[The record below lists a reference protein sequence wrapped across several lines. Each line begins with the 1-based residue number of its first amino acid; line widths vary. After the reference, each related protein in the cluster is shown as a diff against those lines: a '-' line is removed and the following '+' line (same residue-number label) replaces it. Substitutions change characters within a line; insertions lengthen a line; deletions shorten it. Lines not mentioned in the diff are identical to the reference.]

1 MSQTSKGAT
10 VRERLGFRDG
20 DRGTH
25 SSRTLML
32 PELRSLFAATKA
44 DARVLDYRGAVVR
57 DNVLGKR
64 TQMTREHTVRKL
76 KALYGLDLTLPVFR
90 LLRTLWEQDVDGQP
104 MMALL
109 CGMARDP
116 LLRMTAAPIVDAQ
129 VGAPLTPEIIEGLVR
144 QGSPRRFTD
153 SSVRSIARNV
163 LSSWTQSGHL
173 SGKLQKLRQ
182 KARSTAG
189 AAAYAVA
196 LGFMEGQ
203 RGELLMSTFWTSL
216 LDCRPDELRSLLV
229 QASRRG
235 WLDFRTAGDVVDVRP
250 EKMFTDKEL
259 ETVHGQSH

>member
-1 MSQTSKGAT
+1 MKPTGKSGTT
-10 VRERLGFRDG
+10 RERLGFRDG
-20 DRGTH
+20 DRSTH

-32 PELRSLFAATKA
+32 PELQSLFEATEA
-44 DARVLDYRGAVVR
+44 DASLSDYRQAVVQ

-76 KALYGLDLTLPVFR
+76 KALYGLDMAIPVFR
-90 LLRTLWEQDVDGQP
+90 LLRTLWSQDVDGQP
-104 MMALL
+104 VMALL

-116 LLRMTAAPIVDAQ
+116 LLRMTAAPILEPPI
-129 VGAPLTPEIIEGLVR
+129 GAVVAPEAIEELVR
-144 QGSPRRFTD
+144 QGSPQRFAE

-173 SGKLQKLRQ
+173 RGKVGKQRQ
-182 KARSTAG
+182 RAKSTAG

-196 LGFMEGQ
+196 LGFMEDH
-203 RGELLMSTFWTSL
+203 RGELLLSTFWTSL
-216 LDCRPDELRSLLV
+216 LDCAPDELRSLLV

-250 EKMFTDKEL
+250 EKMFTEDEL
-259 ETVHGQSH
+259 ELLNG